1 MIAARND
8 NVPLIKSLLASRANV
23 NRRNR
28 QGDTALLLAALKPAP
43 EAAKLLI
50 ENGAD
55 LNPAGWTPL
64 HYSMFSGSKEMAAIL
79 IAKGANVDALAP
91 NGQTA
96 LILAVKLG
104 KIELVQTLVE
114 AKANKDLADPDG
126 LTALGHAKKL
136 DHSDTVKYLQKVG
149 AAG

>member
-1 MIAARND
+1 
-8 NVPLIKSLLASRANV
+8 
-23 NRRNR
+23 
-28 QGDTALLLAALKPAP
+28 
-43 EAAKLLI
+43 
-50 ENGAD
+50 
-55 LNPAGWTPL
+55 
-64 HYSMFSGSKEMAAIL
+64 MFSGSKEMAAIL